1 MENKI
6 LRTET
11 GYQLGKLHV
20 SGLTPRESQALLLR
34 ATGLSLSDCAQA
46 MGCGKASV
54 QDRIVNLFFKLRVNS
69 TPELITKAFE
79 NGFLRFLVLLAAIH
93 LGACEPSD
101 TKIARVRVSRAPARH
116 ELKVA

>member
-6 LRTET
+6 LRTEN

-93 LGACEPSD
+93 LGACEPND
-101 TKIARVRVSRAPARH
+101 TKFSRVRVSRAPVRH

>member
-20 SGLTPRESQALLLR
+20 SGLAPRESQALLLR
-34 ATGLSLSDCAQA
+34 ATGLSINACAQA
-46 MGCGKASV
+46 MNCGKANV

-93 LGACEPSD
+93 LGACEQNDKKFS
-101 TKIARVRVSRAPARH
+101 RVRVSRAPIRQ